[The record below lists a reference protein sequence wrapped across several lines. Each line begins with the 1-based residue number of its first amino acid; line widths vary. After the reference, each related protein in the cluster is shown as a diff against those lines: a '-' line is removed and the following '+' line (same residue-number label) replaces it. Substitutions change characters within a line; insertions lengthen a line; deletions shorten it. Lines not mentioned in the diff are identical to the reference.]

1 MAEYW
6 LERLER
12 ERQDGPDPGNLNRL
26 ELLRLQGRLE
36 ETTRALKARG
46 TTGSK
51 RPAPASLDYGVLQAM
66 TGDYRAAIQTLAP
79 QLNVDGPSENEV
91 DTDARHALA
100 WAYLHTG
107 ATDRAHGILS
117 ELERGYR
124 QRQAQGW
131 LHLSGDLA
139 MFAQNAVLAGD
150 KELALER
157 MRQAVD
163 AGWRDYYSVSNDPRW
178 QSLSK
183 NPRFQELMA
192 RVKADI
198 DSQRARLEQIE
209 AKDDTVAR
217 LDAVS
222 KNRRIQQ

>member
-1 MAEYW
+1 M
-6 LERLER
+6 
-12 ERQDGPDPGNLNRL
+12 
-26 ELLRLQGRLE
+26 
-36 ETTRALKARG
+36 
-46 TTGSK
+46 
-51 RPAPASLDYGVLQAM
+51 
-66 TGDYRAAIQTLAP
+66 
-79 QLNVDGPSENEV
+79 
-91 DTDARHALA
+91 
-100 WAYLHTG
+100 
-107 ATDRAHGILS
+107 S

-131 LHLSGDLA
+131 LHLSVDLA

-150 KELALER
+150 KELAIER

-178 QSLSK
+178 QSLRDDA
-183 NPRFQELMA
+183 RFQELMA